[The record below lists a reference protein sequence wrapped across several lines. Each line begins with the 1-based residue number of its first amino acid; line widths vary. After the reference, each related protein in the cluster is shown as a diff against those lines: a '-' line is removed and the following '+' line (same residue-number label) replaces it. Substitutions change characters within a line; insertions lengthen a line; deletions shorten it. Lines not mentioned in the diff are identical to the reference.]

1 MMRGFRTSSE
11 GPGRTGGQQPSALWA
26 GPFTQVQILQLMKTE
41 FARARRYGLPLSCLL
56 MQVDRLAA
64 LCDIHG
70 SELRDKVLTEF
81 GRLVADGTRG
91 SDFLGLISDDRHLL
105 VLPHAQEAQA
115 RAVAE
120 RVRKMFSKLE
130 VKSKGNVLPLTLSI
144 GLVSCE
150 DKDTLFFDTML
161 SRSEAALTWAQEAG
175 GDRVEVFR
183 KDIAR

>member
-1 MMRGFRTSSE
+1 MKGFRTSSG
-11 GPGRTGGQQPSALWA
+11 GPGRAAGQQPSALWA

-41 FARARRYGLPLSCLL
+41 FARARRYGLALSCLL

-70 SELRDKVLTEF
+70 AELRDKVLTEF

-91 SDFLGLISDDRHLL
+91 SDYLGLISDDRHLL
-105 VLPHAQEAQA
+105 VLPHTQEVQA
-115 RAVAE
+115 RNVAE
-120 RVRKMFSKLE
+120 RVRKMFGNLE
-130 VKSKGNVLPLTLSI
+130 VKSKGNALPMTLSV

-161 SRSEAALTWAQEAG
+161 SRAEAALTWAQDAG

-183 KDIAR
+183 KDAAR